1 MTQAA
6 KPASRT
12 GGSIDQYIRY
22 IGWYYFGTVVIM
34 TLLIGATYQTVRVAL
49 DRHTIQQE
57 ISFLTSRQF
66 VLFQQM
72 ANQTRAVMRASADPN
87 IVEYIIEPI
96 LADVRES
103 ISDIRST
110 MDELNTMRQRL
121 NSNFLEMVSEGHSDS
136 DNLYLDLDMKLEE
149 FLSRAETVVNASH
162 EDRRRRYSF
171 WGPIDFAIS
180 TDSVLMRQFNEV
192 IQHTHDRSGASIGNA
207 VIIITIPLL
216 LLATVFVLASALL
229 FRPMLNKLRRENTR
243 KVEFERELSHLVH
256 TDALTSLR
264 NRSYFNRTLKALF
277 DKYRTS
283 GAGFSLL
290 LVDLDYFKM
299 VNDSFGHPAGDAIL
313 RHVADVAIKASR
325 ADDVV
330 ARLGGDEFAL
340 LLPDVVDENTLTTI
354 ADRLIKSIGEAVLF
368 EGRTIRISASI
379 GGALVPAHGTDEA
392 CLIRHAD
399 LALYTAKTGRNQTFI
414 FDDKTL
420 AARLEQSELLASLA
434 GAASRDEFV
443 VHYQPKVSLTSGT
456 HLGFEALVRWQ
467 HPTLGLLPPGRF
479 LPLMEDPKL
488 INDMTRAVARNTCR
502 DIRSWKDAGLAP
514 GAVAIN
520 LPEILL
526 VNGNGFDFID
536 CAIEDYGLCWGDV
549 SVEVTEDVFLDR
561 YADYMQDSMTRFRER
576 GVSIA
581 LDDFGTG
588 FASLLHLRDFPF
600 DELKLDR
607 SFISDVG
614 QDIRSEQIIRAMID
628 LSRNLGKR
636 CVAEGIETST
646 QRDFLVQAGCEIGQ
660 GYLFAKPMPAVEVQ
674 QRLTMAL
681 QPDGRASVMLPGR
694 SDRDRVPTFISGAW
708 APEA

>member
-1 MTQAA
+1 MNQAA
-6 KPASRT
+6 KPVARI
-12 GGSIDQYIRY
+12 GGSIDRYIRY
-22 IGWYYFGTVVIM
+22 IGWYYCGTVAIM
-34 TLLIGATYQTVRVAL
+34 ILLIGATYQTVRVTL

-72 ANQTRAVMRASADPN
+72 ANQTRAVMRASADPS

-96 LADVRES
+96 LTDVRES

-110 MDELNTMRQRL
+110 IVELNTMRRRL
-121 NSNFLEMVSEGHSDS
+121 NSNLLEMANVGYPSNDELYREL
-136 DNLYLDLDMKLEE
+136 NLQLEA
-149 FLSRAETVVNASH
+149 FLNRAETVVNASH
-162 EDRRRRYSF
+162 EDRLRRYSF

-192 IQHTHDRSGASIGNA
+192 IEHTHDRSGVSIGRA
-207 VIIITIPLL
+207 VIIITIPLF
-216 LLATVFVLASALL
+216 LLATLFVLASAFL
-229 FRPMLNKLRRENTR
+229 FRPLLNKLRRENTR
-243 KVEFERELSHLVH
+243 KVAFERELSYLVH
-256 TDALTSLR
+256 TDALTNLR
-264 NRSYFNRTLKALF
+264 NRSYFNGALEALF
-277 DKYRTS
+277 DNYRKN
-283 GAGFSLL
+283 GIGFSML
-290 LVDLDYFKM
+290 LVDLDYFKI
-299 VNDSFGHPAGDAIL
+299 VNDSYGHPAGDAIL
-313 RHVADVAIKASR
+313 RHVAEIAMKVSRTQDVI
-325 ADDVV
+325 

-340 LLPDVVDENTLTTI
+340 LFPEVVDDNTLVTI
-354 ADRLIKSIGEAVLF
+354 ADRLIKSIGEAVYF

-379 GGALVPAHGTDEA
+379 GGAIVPAHATDEA
-392 CLIRHAD
+392 SLIRNAD

-414 FDDKTL
+414 FDDQTL
-420 AARLEQSELLASLA
+420 ATRMAQSDLLALLGSA
-434 GAASRDEFV
+434 SSRDEFV
-443 VHYQPKVSLTSGT
+443 VYYQPKVNLRTGA

-467 HPTLGLLPPGRF
+467 HPTLGILPPGRF

-488 INDMTRAVARNTCR
+488 ISDMTRSVVRNTCR
-502 DIRSWKDAGLAP
+502 DIKLWKDAGLAP

-526 VNGNGFDFID
+526 VNGNGFEFID
-536 CAIEDYGLCWGDV
+536 RAIEDYGLCWTDV

-607 SFISDVG
+607 SFISDIG
-614 QDIRSEQIIRAMID
+614 LDIRSEQIIRAMID

-636 CVAEGIETST
+636 CVAEGIETKA

-660 GYLFAKPMPAVEVQ
+660 GYFYDKPMPVVDVQ
-674 QRLTMAL
+674 KLLTEIIE
-681 QPDGRASVMLPGR
+681 PGR
-694 SDRDRVPTFISGAW
+694 VAPVASSDRSDQGQKSVFISGAW
-708 APEA
+708 APES

>member
-6 KPASRT
+6 KPVARI
-12 GGSIDQYIRY
+12 GGSVDRYIRY

-34 TLLIGATYQTVRVAL
+34 TILIGATYQTVRVAL
-49 DRHTIQQE
+49 DRHTIQQD

-87 IVEYIIEPI
+87 IIEYIIEPI
-96 LADVRES
+96 LTDVRES

-110 MDELNTMRQRL
+110 IDELNTMRRRL
-121 NSNFLEMVSEGHSDS
+121 NGNFLEMISEGYPAS
-136 DNLYLDLDMKLEE
+136 DNLYRNLNLQLEE
-149 FLSRAETVVNASH
+149 FLSRAETVVNASP

-180 TDSVLMRQFNEV
+180 ADSVLMHQFNDV
-192 IQHTHDRSGASIGNA
+192 IEHTHERSGSSIGNA
-207 VIIITIPLL
+207 ILIVTTLL
-216 LLATVFVLASALL
+216 FTLATVFVLASIFL
-229 FRPMLNKLRRENTR
+229 FRPMLKNLSKEHAR
-243 KVEFERELSHLVH
+243 KVAFERELTHLVH
-256 TDALTSLR
+256 TDTLTNLR
-264 NRSYFNRTLKALF
+264 NRSCFNQTLKALF
-277 DKYRTS
+277 DKYRSS
-283 GAGFSLL
+283 GTGFSML

-313 RHVADVAIKASR
+313 RHVADVAMKVSR
-325 ADDVV
+325 AEDVV

-340 LLPDVVDENTLTTI
+340 LLPDVIDETILATI
-354 ADRLIKSIGEAVLF
+354 ADRLIKAIGEAVLF

-379 GGALVPAHGTDEA
+379 GGALVPAHATDEA
-392 CLIRHAD
+392 CLIRNAD

-443 VHYQPKVSLTSGT
+443 VHYQPKVNLKSGA

-488 INDMTRAVARNTCR
+488 INDMTRAVVRNTCR

-514 GAVAIN
+514 GTVAIN
-520 LPEILL
+520 FPEILL
-526 VNGNGFDFID
+526 VNGNGFEFIER
-536 CAIEDYGLCWGDV
+536 AIEDYGLCWSDV

-561 YADYMQDSMTRFRER
+561 YAEYMRASITRFRER

-607 SFISDVG
+607 GFISDVG
-614 QDIRSEQIIRAMID
+614 RDIRSEQIIRAMID

-636 CVAEGIETST
+636 CVAEGIETRA

-660 GYLFAKPMPAVEVQ
+660 GYLFAKPIPAVEVQ
-674 QRLTMAL
+674 QRLTMTL
-681 QPDGRASVMLPGR
+681 KPDRVVPVRLPGQ
-694 SDRDRVPTFISGAW
+694 SDRDRVSGFNTGAW
-708 APEA
+708 APES